1 MPVLS
6 YRKSS
11 SIGDISEV
19 DIQNYS
25 IFFFG
30 NPASLELPYWKSTV
44 LQEYFTGNP
53 TRAFDIELGFQL
65 LQIIPAVYPVHSA
78 LFEPNVQRPSI
89 VFNWLSVSIVLFLT
103 GYSSLQKIF
112 TGDTVVLHPLDIDI
126 TTNSSIYGE
135 NIFFL
140 VTVERD
146 FKTAQPSTSKLGKF
160 WF

>member
-89 VFNWLSVSIVLFLT
+89 VFNWLSVFYCAISNWIFESPKDFYWR
-103 GYSSLQKIF
+103 YSC
-112 TGDTVVLHPLDIDI
+112 PP
-126 TTNSSIYGE
+126 
-135 NIFFL
+135 
-140 VTVERD
+140 
-146 FKTAQPSTSKLGKF
+146 PSRHRYYIE
-160 WF
+160 